1 MINYCLRKNEL
12 LIEKHKVL
20 LWIMFTRGFKHM
32 CGLRERKWLGVSDPS
47 SETLQPR
54 FGNGLEFKMAS
65 AAATTV
71 WKTESVSFR
80 LPNTVCGLLFFGLYQ
95 PLPDSWA
102 VMCQWA
108 LKVYCVLLSRL
119 HSDVLIYR
127 LAVPTEFWLHSLVG
141 SVNFV
146 SLTLIV
152 KSGYPRRDANIR
164 IAMIRQSV

>member
-32 CGLRERKWLGVSDPS
+32 CGLRERKWLGISDPS
-47 SETLQPR
+47 SEMLQPR
-54 FGNGLEFKMAS
+54 FVNGLEFKMAT

-80 LPNTVCGLLFFGLYQ
+80 SPNTVCGLLFFGLYQ

-108 LKVYCVLLSRL
+108 LKVYLCSVEPIALWCTHLSAGSSYGILTSFLGWLSELCVTDT
-119 HSDVLIYR
+119 HSEVR
-127 LAVPTEFWLHSLVG
+127 VPTSWY
-141 SVNFV
+141 
-146 SLTLIV
+146 
-152 KSGYPRRDANIR
+152 KY
-164 IAMIRQSV
+164 